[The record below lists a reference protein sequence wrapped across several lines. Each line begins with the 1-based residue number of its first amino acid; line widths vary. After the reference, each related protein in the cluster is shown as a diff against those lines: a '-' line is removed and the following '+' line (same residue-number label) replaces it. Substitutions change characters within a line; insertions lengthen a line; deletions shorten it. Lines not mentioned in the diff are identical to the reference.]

1 MRICGIVG
9 RKLSIE
15 EINFDNL
22 PSEPL
27 DSPPYEKNG
36 SSFEEK
42 AVEAW
47 KYGPVI
53 PSIYEAYKKY
63 GSRSIRQEKDLDI
76 SNIEGNSYLTK
87 FLDHMFEKYSKFTG
101 SELIALT
108 HKEGTPWKQV
118 YKPNIPHI
126 EIERERIQSYYEDL
140 LNCG

>member
-1 MRICGIVG
+1 MLQVI
-9 RKLSIE
+9 KLAFI
-15 EINFDNL
+15 
-22 PSEPL
+22 SEGYML
-27 DSPPYEKNG
+27 ALSNG
-36 SSFEEK
+36 NSLFEDPI
-42 AVEAW
+42 EAW

-76 SNIEGNSYLTK
+76 SNIEGNSYLTR

-126 EIERERIQSYYEDL
+126 KIERERIQSYYEDL